1 MVQINYDFIYELPLL
16 GVVSEGGGG
25 SLRERRESTLARA
38 CGLADYSME
47 LVLVVKWSFYGYH
60 ICLKIFINSVGSFF
74 LYYKGGRQAYGLPDG
89 KRIP

>member
-1 MVQINYDFIYELPLL
+1 MVRINYDFIYELPLL

-47 LVLVVKWSFYGYH
+47 LVLVVK
-60 ICLKIFINSVGSFF
+60 
-74 LYYKGGRQAYGLPDG
+74 
-89 KRIP
+89 